1 MKKMLKR
8 MSMLVVAM
16 AVLMTMVL
24 PAFANPLNVSTEE
37 NEEIEMK
44 YVVSCPS
51 GGKHQMQGRG
61 MGFVYYG
68 SAGSTDLRISGTAS
82 QCSFCD
88 LVLVTAG
95 NPFIVG
101 STWGDYATWNPGY
114 QVGTNVVMYTNYIG
128 HSDSNN
134 DPYVQGFQ
142 FARSRAN

>member
-44 YVVSCPS
+44 YIVSCPA
-51 GGKHQMQGRG
+51 GWKHQMQGRG
-61 MGFVYYG
+61 MGFAYYG

-114 QVGTNVVMYTNYIG
+114 QVGTNVVMYTNHIG
-128 HSDSNN
+128 HSDSNT

>member
-37 NEEIEMK
+37 IEMK
-44 YVVSCPS
+44 YIVSCPA

-61 MGFVYYG
+61 MGFAYYG

-114 QVGTNVVMYTNYIG
+114 QVGTNVVMYTNHIG
-128 HSDSNN
+128 HSDSNT